1 MDFLE
6 YIKPELLILVPVLYV
21 IGMAIKKTALIADKL
36 IPLAVGAAEGYV
48 NSCFFIKICVIIF
61 PQ

>member
-21 IGMAIKKTALIADKL
+21 LIRFLSNLKITAVKKIVQNK
-36 IPLAVGAAEGYV
+36 
-48 NSCFFIKICVIIF
+48 NR
-61 PQ
+61 

>member
-21 IGMAIKKTALIADKL
+21 IGMAIKKTALISDKL
-36 IPLAVGAAEGYV
+36 IPLAVALAAAIV
-48 NSCFFIKICVIIF
+48 VM
-61 PQ
+61 